1 METWQEPRWLESS
14 YFSLIKAFDYVH
26 MVVKR
31 AQEPDV
37 AERIA
42 FPASAH
48 LRHLFS
54 AEVNK
59 SNPLALE

>member
-1 METWQEPRWLESS
+1 
-14 YFSLIKAFDYVH
+14 